1 MIGRIGEQN
10 AVIACLPASLVGNNP
25 AAAVP
30 MHIWSTFRSKRLG
43 IMISIEG
50 SVLSVEADIRLGDV
64 VVSQL
69 NEGYCIV
76 IQYDFDSATPADSKA
91 RDFSIRLTM

>member
-1 MIGRIGEQN
+1 
-10 AVIACLPASLVGNNP
+10 
-25 AAAVP
+25 
-30 MHIWSTFRSKRLG
+30 
-43 IMISIEG
+43 MISIEG